1 MSTVIARL
9 SAELRGDRSIW
20 AVIAVLAVFSLLA
33 VYSSTGTLAY
43 LKQGGNT
50 EAYLVRH
57 GIILIGGLLLVY
69 VVHLMNYSLFSRFA
83 PGLMM
88 IAIPLLLYTLVFGVN
103 INDARRW
110 IEIPFVGRTFQTS
123 DLAKLAL
130 ILYVARTIS
139 GKQEYIKDLHSA
151 FIPIIVPVLI
161 VCGLIAPADLST
173 AVLLFFTCVLMMV
186 VGRVSLQYIGLLMFL
201 GVVTFGVLVT
211 LGNYFP
217 EYIRVETWIARVN
230 DFMFDPNGGYQVQQ
244 AKIAIAN
251 GEWLGA
257 GPGNSIQRNYLPSP
271 YADFIYAI
279 ICEEYGIIGGAV
291 LISMYVVLFFRV
303 TRLVT
308 KSPKAFGAIVA
319 IGLSISMVLQAFIN
333 IAVSTH
339 LVPVTGVTLPMV
351 SMGGTSIMFSCL
363 AFGVIMSVIRYVES
377 LES

>member
-20 AVIAVLAVFSLLA
+20 AVIAVLAVFSLLG

-50 EAYLVRH
+50 EAYLIRH
-57 GIILIGGLLLVY
+57 GIILLGGLLLVY
-69 VVHLMNYSLFSRFA
+69 VVHLMNYSFFSRLA

-88 IAIPLLLYTLVFGVN
+88 IAVPLLLYTLVFGVN

-110 IEIPFVGRTFQTS
+110 IEIPFVGRTFQPS

-186 VGRVSLQYIGLLMFL
+186 VGRVSLQYIGLLLFL

-217 EYIRVETWIARVN
+217 EYIRVETWITRVN

-251 GEWLGA
+251 GEWLGD

-319 IGLSISMVLQAFIN
+319 IGLSVSMVLQAFIN
-333 IAVSTH
+333 IAVAVH

-363 AFGVIMSVIRYVES
+363 AFGVILSVSRYVES

>member
-69 VVHLMNYSLFSRFA
+69 VVHLMNYSLFSRLA

-110 IEIPFVGRTFQTS
+110 IEIPFVGRTFQPS

-161 VCGLIAPADLST
+161 VCGLIAPADLSS

-186 VGRVSLQYIGLLMFL
+186 VGRVSLQYIGLLLFL

-363 AFGVIMSVIRYVES
+363 AFGVILSVSRYVES

>member
-20 AVIAVLAVFSLLA
+20 AVIAVLAVFSLLG

-50 EAYLVRH
+50 EAYLIRH
-57 GIILIGGLLLVY
+57 GIILLGGLLLVY
-69 VVHLMNYSLFSRFA
+69 VVHLMNYSFFSRLA

-110 IEIPFVGRTFQTS
+110 IEIPFVGRTFQPS

-186 VGRVSLQYIGLLMFL
+186 VGRVSLQYIGLLLFL

-217 EYIRVETWIARVN
+217 EYIRVETWITRVN

-251 GEWLGA
+251 GEWLGD

-319 IGLSISMVLQAFIN
+319 IGLSVSMVLQAFIN
-333 IAVSTH
+333 IAVAVH

-363 AFGVIMSVIRYVES
+363 AFGVILSVSRYVES

>member
-69 VVHLMNYSLFSRFA
+69 VVHLMNYSLFSRLA

-110 IEIPFVGRTFQTS
+110 IEIPFVGRTFQPS

-151 FIPIIVPVLI
+151 FIPIIVPV
-161 VCGLIAPADLST
+161 
-173 AVLLFFTCVLMMV
+173 
-186 VGRVSLQYIGLLMFL
+186 
-201 GVVTFGVLVT
+201 
-211 LGNYFP
+211 P
-217 EYIRVETWIARVN
+217 EI
-230 DFMFDPNGGYQVQQ
+230 
-244 AKIAIAN
+244 K
-251 GEWLGA
+251 
-257 GPGNSIQRNYLPSP
+257 
-271 YADFIYAI
+271 
-279 ICEEYGIIGGAV
+279 
-291 LISMYVVLFFRV
+291 
-303 TRLVT
+303 
-308 KSPKAFGAIVA
+308 
-319 IGLSISMVLQAFIN
+319 
-333 IAVSTH
+333 
-339 LVPVTGVTLPMV
+339 
-351 SMGGTSIMFSCL
+351 
-363 AFGVIMSVIRYVES
+363 
-377 LES
+377 

>member
-69 VVHLMNYSLFSRFA
+69 VVHLMNYSLFSRLA

-110 IEIPFVGRTFQTS
+110 IEIPFVGRTFQPS

-161 VCGLIAPADLST
+161 VCGLIAPADLSS

-186 VGRVSLQYIGLLMFL
+186 VGRVSLQYIGLLLFL

-279 ICEEYGIIGGAV
+279 ICEEYGIIGGVV

-363 AFGVIMSVIRYVES
+363 AFGVILSVSRYVES